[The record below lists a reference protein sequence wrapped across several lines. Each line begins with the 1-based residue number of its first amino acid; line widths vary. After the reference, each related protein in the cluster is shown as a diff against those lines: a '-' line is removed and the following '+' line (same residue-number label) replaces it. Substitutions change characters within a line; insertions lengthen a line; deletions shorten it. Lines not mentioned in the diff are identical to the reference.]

1 MAIGTFRG
9 HFPAFIE
16 MRIEVGVTLPDAAGE
31 SFSGLWPSVC
41 MLEWNI
47 QSRGHICFVTGR
59 HFVEGEAY
67 YTVLLDQRHGFERL
81 DLSREAWPTHSGEI
95 LARPNF
101 ISHWQ
106 GVYHAP
112 PPVPPEAIRRD
123 DAESLLRKLVERRDE
138 SHAAACYILAV
149 MLERK
154 RVLKVKQQLR
164 ENGRRVFIY
173 EHAKS
178 GDVFAI
184 ADPELHLEQLEAVQ
198 RDVGQLLEHGLPG
211 EDGPVAGVPVE
222 EPFNPPSEITTLA
235 PA

>member
-1 MAIGTFRG
+1 
-9 HFPAFIE
+9 
-16 MRIEVGVTLPDAAGE
+16 
-31 SFSGLWPSVC
+31 

-47 QSRGHICFVTGR
+47 QSRGHACFVTGR
-59 HFVEGEAY
+59 HFADGEAY
-67 YTVLLDQRHGFERL
+67 FTVLLDQRHGFERL
-81 DLSREAWPTHSGEI
+81 DLSREAWATHGAEI

-101 ISHWQ
+101 VSHWQ

-112 PPVPPEAIRRD
+112 PPVPPEAIRKD

-138 SHAAACYILAV
+138 RHAPACYILAV

-154 RVLKVKQQLR
+154 RVLRVKQQLR

-198 RDVGQLLEHGLPG
+198 RDVGQLLEHGLPDEG
-211 EDGPVAGVPVE
+211 AVTPGVPVE
-222 EPFNPPSEITTLA
+222 EPFNPPSEIATLA

>member
-1 MAIGTFRG
+1 
-9 HFPAFIE
+9 
-16 MRIEVGVTLPDAAGE
+16 
-31 SFSGLWPSVC
+31 

-47 QSRGHICFVTGR
+47 QSRGHVCFVTGR
-59 HFVEGEAY
+59 AFAEGETY
-67 YTVLLDQRHGFERL
+67 HTVLLDRRHGFERL
-81 DLSREAWPTHSGEI
+81 DLGREAWPAHGAEI
-95 LARPNF
+95 LARPNLV
-101 ISHWQ
+101 SHWQ

-112 PPVPPEAIRRD
+112 PPAPPEAIRKD

-173 EHAKS
+173 EHGKS

-198 RDVGQLLEHGLPG
+198 RDVGQLLEHGLPAAG
-211 EDGPVAGVPVE
+211 EPVE
-222 EPFNPPSEITTLA
+222 EPFNPPSEVATLA

>member
-1 MAIGTFRG
+1 
-9 HFPAFIE
+9 
-16 MRIEVGVTLPDAAGE
+16 
-31 SFSGLWPSVC
+31 

-47 QSRGHICFVTGR
+47 QSRGHVCIVSGR
-59 HFVEGEAY
+59 AFADGEAY
-67 YTVLLDQRHGFERL
+67 HTVLLEQRHGFERL
-81 DLSREAWPTHSGEI
+81 DLSSEAWLTHGAEV
-95 LARPNF
+95 LARPHL

-112 PPVPPEAIRRD
+112 PPVTPDAILKD

-138 SHAAACYILAV
+138 SHAPACYILAV

-173 EHAKS
+173 EQPRT
-178 GDVFAI
+178 GDIFAI
-184 ADPELHLEQLEAVQ
+184 ADPDLHLEQLEAVQ
-198 RDVGQLLEHGLPG
+198 RDVAQLLEHGLPVEG
-211 EDGPVAGVPVE
+211 APEE
-222 EPFNPPSEITTLA
+222 EPFNPPSEVATLA